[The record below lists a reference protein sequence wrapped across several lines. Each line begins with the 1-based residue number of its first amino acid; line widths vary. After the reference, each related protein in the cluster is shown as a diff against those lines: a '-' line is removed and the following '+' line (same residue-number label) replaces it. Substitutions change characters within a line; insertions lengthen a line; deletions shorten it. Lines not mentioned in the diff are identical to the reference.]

1 MIFFYAAAII
11 AVPIAFAIPVVISE
25 VIGGWTKLYTS
36 PIRFRTSNI
45 SDLTGQVAIVTGAN
59 TGLGYETALELARAG
74 SSVIVACRSEANGLN
89 AVQKIRE
96 EIDAED
102 SDKIKFI
109 PLDLSS
115 FDSINKF
122 AKSFQALD
130 MDLHVL
136 VNNAGI
142 MKSPG
147 AVFAQQTMSYGF
159 DTTQDGFESHI
170 GVNHIGP
177 AYLTQL
183 LLNNLKNTA
192 AKYEGGTRIVT
203 LSSIAE
209 VAAPDSGMEFD
220 QWVPENG
227 IKPELYE
234 DGKGY
239 GQSKLANAMY
249 TQELAKRLEGTG
261 VTAYSCHPGVINT
274 GIIRHLTVE
283 LEEQRAQM
291 GFVTKS
297 LDYVKHMVFDYAM
310 LDVKGG
316 ALTQLHLSTAPK
328 DSLVNGAYYHPIGR
342 VVELKHSQA
351 RNETLVQLL
360 WDETQ
365 KAIEKGS
372 KYSFTN

>member
-1 MIFFYAAAII
+1 M
-11 AVPIAFAIPVVISE
+11 P
-25 VIGGWTKLYTS
+25 
-36 PIRFRTSNI
+36 
-45 SDLTGQVAIVTGAN
+45 SDL
-59 TGLGYETALELARAG
+59 
-74 SSVIVACRSEANGLN
+74 
-89 AVQKIRE
+89 KE
-96 EIDAED
+96 EIDAKD
-102 SDKIKFI
+102 TDKIKFI
-109 PLDLSS
+109 SLDLSS
-115 FDSINKF
+115 FDSIKEF

-147 AVFAQQTMSYGF
+147 STFANQTMSYGF
-159 DTTQDGFESHI
+159 ETTQDGFESHI
-170 GVNHIGP
+170 GINHIGP
-177 AYLTQL
+177 AYLTEL

-209 VAAPDSGMEFD
+209 VAAPDSGMVFD
-220 QWVPENG
+220 QWAPENG

-234 DGKGY
+234 DGMGY

-261 VTAYSCHPGVINT
+261 VTTYSCHPGVINT

-283 LEEQRAQM
+283 LEEQRAKM

-297 LDYVKHMVFDYAM
+297 LDYVKNTIVDSAF

-328 DSLVNGAYYHPIGR
+328 DTLVNGAYYHPIGR
-342 VVELKHSQA
+342 VAELKHPHA
-351 RNETLVQLL
+351 RNETLIQKL

-365 KAIEKGS
+365 KAIEQGS
-372 KYSFTN
+372 KYSFNN